1 MKRITFLLEKRYGI
15 PKKER
20 RVDPLDTLIQ
30 TILSQNTND
39 RNRDTAYQRLKNRFP
54 NWEDVLS
61 AKAREVISAIQPGG
75 LAEQKAR
82 RIRELLHWIKRHEGN
97 MNLSFL
103 REMSSEEI
111 KKTIGHLKGIG
122 PKTINCLLLF
132 GLGREAFPVDTHVL
146 RVGKRLGFI
155 PEEIDAEKAHGWMAP
170 LVPKGKSM
178 SLHLN
183 LIHFGRSICKAN
195 NPQCSNCFLTE
206 ECLHLEHRNSLKFPP
221 P

>member
-1 MKRITFLLEKRYGI
+1 VKRITFLLEKRYGI

-146 RVGKRLGFI
+146 RVGKHLGFI

-183 LIHFGRSICKAN
+183 LIHFGRSICKAK
-195 NPQCSNCFLTE
+195 NPQCNICFLTKD
-206 ECLHLEHRNSLKFPP
+206 CLY
-221 P
+221 

>member
-1 MKRITFLLEKRYGI
+1 MRRLERQWRGREHLKAKVERVTFHLEKRYGI

-61 AKAREVISAIQPGG
+61 ANTREVISAIRPGG

-82 RIRELLHWIKRHEGN
+82 HIRELLRWIKRHEGN

-103 REMSSEEI
+103 KEMSSEEI

-146 RVGKRLGFI
+146 QSWKTSWFHSRRDRCRKGPWMDGASRSEGKV
-155 PEEIDAEKAHGWMAP
+155 H
-170 LVPKGKSM
+170 VPSPQSYSIWKV
-178 SLHLN
+178 N
-183 LIHFGRSICKAN
+183 L
-195 NPQCSNCFLTE
+195 
-206 ECLHLEHRNSLKFPP
+206 
-221 P
+221 

>member
-20 RVDPLDTLIQ
+20 RVDPLDTLIK

-146 RVGKRLGFI
+146 RVGKHLGFI

-183 LIHFGRSICKAN
+183 LIHFGRSICKAK
-195 NPQCSNCFLTE
+195 NPQCNICFLTKD
-206 ECLHLEHRNSLKFPP
+206 CLY
-221 P
+221 

>member
-146 RVGKRLGFI
+146 RVGKHLGFI

-183 LIHFGRSICKAN
+183 LIHFGRSICKAK
-195 NPQCSNCFLTE
+195 NPQCNICFLTKD
-206 ECLHLEHRNSLKFPP
+206 CLY
-221 P
+221 

>member
-1 MKRITFLLEKRYGI
+1 VKRITFLLEKRYGI

-170 LVPKGKSM
+170 LVPMGKSM

-183 LIHFGRSICKAN
+183 LIHFGRSICKAK
-195 NPQCSNCFLTE
+195 NPQCNICFLTKD
-206 ECLHLEHRNSLKFPP
+206 CLY
-221 P
+221 